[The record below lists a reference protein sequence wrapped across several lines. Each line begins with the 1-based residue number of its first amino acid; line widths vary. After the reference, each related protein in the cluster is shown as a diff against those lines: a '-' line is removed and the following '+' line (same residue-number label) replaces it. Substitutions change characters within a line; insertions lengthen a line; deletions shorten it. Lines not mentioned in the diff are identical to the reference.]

1 MPDYYYTP
9 VIFKDV
15 NIAGLPL
22 NNSKV
27 SNHFRECGKKG
38 IFECAF
44 ALNYEQFVKYRK
56 NRITLSFF
64 YVYKGEECQMN
75 GVDIF

>member
-1 MPDYYYTP
+1 MLLTLLS
-9 VIFKDV
+9 VMCCV
-15 NIAGLPL
+15 PL
-22 NNSKV
+22 LRNTTINNSEV
-27 SNHFRECGKKG
+27 LNHFRECGKKG